1 MSKSCGS
8 STLHWKKE
16 IAALLEAV
24 YPYEAGD
31 LVQHAQLM
39 PLLLELEEQLTA
51 EIWQQKVQQNAL
63 AFDDA
68 ERMALELLAELS
80 PEGTI
85 QPSALAKEL
94 QAYYQLIMIDEYQ
107 DSNNKQDDIFKL
119 LSRNCIEP
127 ETGTLR
133 YGDQCFSRRRC
144 QAVDLSFPSGKSPE
158 LCPRHFVC
166 RNRNQRL
173 PAHCAEPELPQC
185 SGCAGFCQLCLRQS
199 DVRYLRRC
207 GIHRC

>member
-1 MSKSCGS
+1 M
-8 STLHWKKE
+8 
-16 IAALLEAV
+16 

-133 YGDQCFSRRRC
+133 YGDNVFLVGDVKQSIYRFRL
-144 QAVDLSFPSGKSPE
+144 ATPE